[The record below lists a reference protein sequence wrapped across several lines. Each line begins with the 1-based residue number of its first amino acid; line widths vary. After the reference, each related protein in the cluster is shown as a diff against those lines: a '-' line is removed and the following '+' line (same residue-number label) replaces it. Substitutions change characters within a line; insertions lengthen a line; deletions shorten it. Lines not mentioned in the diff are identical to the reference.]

1 MSKFWDTLYS
11 VKDRLGQVPGVKV
24 AVRKR
29 AILLEGD
36 PLPMV
41 IVSPGTDSVDTETF
55 NRVILYR
62 YQINVTLVQA
72 GNRVFEQ
79 DVKDWLQLR
88 QNVRDTAYR
97 DSLPGDPIQLCG
109 FDLVTNP
116 AVEIVSGASSNYDVT
131 GLQLTYL
138 SQEER
143 LA

>member
-1 MSKFWDTLYS
+1 MSKFWDTLYA

-79 DVKDWLQLR
+79 DVRDWLQLR

>member
-11 VKDRLGQVPGVKV
+11 VKDRLGQVPGVQV

-41 IVSPGTDSVDTETF
+41 IVSPGTDSVDTEAF

-62 YQINVTLVQA
+62 YQVNVTLVQA

-88 QNVRDTAYR
+88 QTVRDISYR
-97 DSLPGDPIQLCG
+97 DSLPGDPVQLCG

>member
-11 VKDRLGQVPGVKV
+11 VKDRLGQVPGVQV

-36 PLPMV
+36 PLPMI
-41 IVSPGTDSVDTETF
+41 IVSPGTDSVDTEAF

-62 YQINVTLVQA
+62 YQVNVTLVQA

-88 QNVRDTAYR
+88 QTVRNIAYR
-97 DSLPGDPIQLCG
+97 DSLPGDPVQLCG

>member
-11 VKDRLGQVPGVKV
+11 VKARLGQVPGVQV

-41 IVSPGTDSVDTETF
+41 IVSPGTDSVDTEAF

-62 YQINVTLVQA
+62 YQVNVTLVQA

-88 QNVRDTAYR
+88 QTVRDISYR
-97 DSLPGDPIQLCG
+97 DSLAGDPVQLCG

>member
-11 VKDRLGQVPGVKV
+11 VKDRLGQVPGVQV

-41 IVSPGTDSVDTETF
+41 IVSPGTDSVDTEAF

-62 YQINVTLVQA
+62 YQVNVTLVQA

-88 QNVRDTAYR
+88 QTVRDISYR
-97 DSLPGDPIQLCG
+97 DSLPGDPVQLCG

-138 SQEER
+138 SHEER

>member
-11 VKDRLGQVPGVKV
+11 VKDRLGQVPGVQV

-41 IVSPGTDSVDTETF
+41 IVSPGTDSVDTEAF

-62 YQINVTLVQA
+62 YQVNVTLVQA

-88 QNVRDTAYR
+88 QTVRDISYR
-97 DSLPGDPIQLCG
+97 DSLAGDPVQLCG

>member
-11 VKDRLGQVPGVKV
+11 VKARLGQVPGVQV

-36 PLPMV
+36 PMPMV
-41 IVSPGTDSVDTETF
+41 IVSPGTDSVDTEAF

-62 YQINVTLVQA
+62 YQVNVTLVQA

-88 QNVRDTAYR
+88 QTVRDISYR
-97 DSLPGDPIQLCG
+97 DSLPGDPVQLCG